1 MQLFSLRVVWRRTS
15 VFILAKG
22 MMIKELNREK
32 KIIDRAIANDKFD
45 SKR

>member
-15 VFILAKG
+15 VFISAKG

>member
-22 MMIKELNREK
+22 MTIEELREK
-32 KIIDRAIANDKFD
+32 KIIDTAITNDKFD
-45 SKR
+45 IKK